1 MYVFKRFAVVGSSML
16 GEFSCTMVCI
26 PYIASTVHGQVRL
39 LLRIHIHVL
48 ISCSLRTTACG
59 LLHISLRLSSV
70 SPGICNTY
78 HYVAR
83 CILRSHLLLRSL
95 SPLFPLLSPLGVCIF
110 FLAMWTLV
118 CVQGLSFFSKGSP
131 VTVFVRVVV
140 AVIARQ
146 KIFSLSGSPW
156 LHTLHYC
163 SLFIS
168 RFQYHSDFIV

>member
-110 FLAMWTLV
+110 FLQCGHWYVFKVFPSSVRALPSQFS
-118 CVQGLSFFSKGSP
+118 CVLLLQ
-131 VTVFVRVVV
+131 
-140 AVIARQ
+140 
-146 KIFSLSGSPW
+146 
-156 LHTLHYC
+156 
-163 SLFIS
+163 
-168 RFQYHSDFIV
+168 